1 MDLMN
6 KQVIH
11 KSFGG
16 GIVIENT
23 DSYIKVSFA
32 SGIKSFVF
40 PYAFGSYLTLNDKE
54 TNDTIKL
61 MIKEKEI
68 EHEKTEIELQ
78 NKRVLKDLEQQR
90 ILQREKFLKTFKIH
104 NSSQAAFWCDDQ
116 ELNKVFNEWRVFTG
130 VINNGKNEGKPNR
143 LIRLNQNSAVLLTS
157 RDPSMSE
164 KDRCIIGVYMVNE
177 DFNGRLC
184 DDGYVTAHSK
194 YRLRLL
200 EQESE
205 KEKMLFWNY
214 YTNEKYPNNMTWK
227 TGKYRYIDNVIIAQ
241 ILRDIISLKRGS
253 SEKELAVNFFD
264 YFCKM
269 NKIVKKDLPEPNG
282 AMM

>member
-1 MDLMN
+1 MDLTN

-11 KSFGG
+11 KSFGAG
-16 GIVIENT
+16 TVIENT

-54 TNDTIKL
+54 TNDTLKI
-61 MIKEKEI
+61 MVKEKEI
-68 EHEKTEIELQ
+68 ENEKEEIEIQ

-90 ILQREKFLKTFKIH
+90 IIQREKFLKNFKIH
-104 NSSQAAFWCDDQ
+104 PSSQAAFWCDDQ
-116 ELNKVFNEWRVFTG
+116 ECSSVFEEWRVFTG

-143 LIRLNQNSAVLLTS
+143 LIRLNQNSAVLLTA
-157 RDPSMSE
+157 RDNSMSE
-164 KDRCIIGVYMVNE
+164 KDRSIIGVYMVNE

-184 DDGYVTAHSK
+184 DDGYITAHSK
-194 YRLRLL
+194 YRLSLI
-200 EQESE
+200 EEESQ

-227 TGKYRYIDNVIIAQ
+227 TGKYRYVDNVVIAQ

-253 SEKELAVNFFD
+253 AEEELAMHFFD

-269 NKIVKKDLPEPNG
+269 NNIVKKDLPESKG
-282 AMM
+282 AMI